1 MILMVSKK
9 THPKFNVPNFGSK
22 SRKGVKARW
31 RKQRGIDNKKR
42 IERKGYGASPKI
54 GYKNPEGIRFARK
67 DGSMEVLVHN
77 ERELLAVKS
86 GAKQVAVFAHGLSV
100 RKKMFLQKIANG
112 KGIRVVNKVSA

>member
-1 MILMVSKK
+1 MIFMVNKR
-9 THPKFNVPNFGSK
+9 THPKFRIPNFGAK

-42 IERKGYGASPKI
+42 TERHGYGASPKI
-54 GYKNPEGIRFARK
+54 GYKNPEGVRFARK

-77 ERELLAVKS
+77 EKELLAVQKE
-86 GAKQVAVFAHGLSV
+86 AKQVAVFAHELSI
-100 RKKMFLQKIANG
+100 KKKTFLQKIANG